1 MRRRE
6 VLFAVIGGVVGG
18 VLVMAADSFSPL
30 GAHNEA
36 VDLDLGYITCRGL
49 TVVDSENN
57 HRVKIGAFVSKGF
70 VFVKGKDDARVFI
83 TAGEEIGEVQMRS
96 NNFNGHVEITAR
108 DDGAGVFVVHED
120 NQVRASITAREDGG
134 EARVSDN
141 GNIMRLT
148 LAGLR
153 DEY

>member
-1 MRRRE
+1 MLRKE
-6 VLFAVIGGVVGG
+6 VLFAVIGGIVGA
-18 VLVMAADSFSPL
+18 VLVMATGSFSPL

-70 VFVKGKDDARVFI
+70 VFVRGKTDARVFI
-83 TAGEEIGEVQMRS
+83 TADEEKGEVQMRTK
-96 NNFNGHVEITAR
+96 NFNGHVEITAR
-108 DDGAGVFVVHED
+108 
-120 NQVRASITAREDGG
+120 EDGG
-134 EARVSDN
+134 ETRVSDN